1 MCFNHRF
8 TTIWWSTYLPIGSM
22 VKPHGF
28 SPSPGGGRW
37 WEGGQRS
44 GGGGGWHQ
52 EGDAMFGASAWL
64 PWGKQD
70 FNGTKTYKKTTWLGE
85 SRSIGNGLLPIF
97 GRGCG
102 DNRRFMLARPSH
114 TMNWNEISSWA
125 RQRLGRL
132 GSWWSQADVLIKSAE
147 DQLPYGCG
155 VACKVWRHMLTTWFG
170 SSTPPWSASS
180 SSALV
185 HMGPHGILPCCL
197 NF

>member
-1 MCFNHRF
+1 MVDL
-8 TTIWWSTYLPIGSM
+8 STHW
-22 VKPHGF
+22 KHGKTPWF
-28 SPSPGGGRW
+28 LALARW
-37 WEGGQRS
+37 WPLMRRWPAKRRRRRMAS
-44 GGGGGWHQ
+44 RRRRHVWR
-52 EGDAMFGASAWL
+52 FGVAA
-64 PWGKQD
+64 GKQD
-70 FNGTKTYKKTTWLGE
+70 FNGTKTYKKNHMT
-85 SRSIGNGLLPIF
+85 RGNQDPLAMGYSMLLPIF

-102 DNRRFMLARPSH
+102 DNRRFLLARLSH
-114 TMNWNEISSWA
+114 TMNWNEISWA

-155 VACKVWRHMLTTWFG
+155 VACKVWRQTLTTWFG
-170 SSTPPWSASS
+170 GLTPPWSASS